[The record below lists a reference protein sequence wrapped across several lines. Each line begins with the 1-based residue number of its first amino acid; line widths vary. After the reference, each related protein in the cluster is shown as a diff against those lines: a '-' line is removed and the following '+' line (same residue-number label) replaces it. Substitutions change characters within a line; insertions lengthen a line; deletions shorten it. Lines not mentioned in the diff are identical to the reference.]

1 MAENESSISDLRTGE
16 MTLFIR
22 QGSLEKTDLGRGGY
36 SFGHVKFEY
45 LPKSGQEIKSMH
57 S

>member
-22 QGSLEKTDLGRGGY
+22 QGSLEKTDLGSGGY
-36 SFGHVKFEY
+36 SFGHVKFEI
-45 LPKSGQEIKSMH
+45 SS
-57 S
+57 